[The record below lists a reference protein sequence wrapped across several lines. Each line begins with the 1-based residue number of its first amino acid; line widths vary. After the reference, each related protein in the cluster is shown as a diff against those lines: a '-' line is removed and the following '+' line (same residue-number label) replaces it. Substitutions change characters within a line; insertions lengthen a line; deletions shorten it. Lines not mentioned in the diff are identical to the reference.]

1 MITTAQIQVSP
12 DSPLVVTMS
21 LTVAEWKSMRDDL
34 QSVVTSS
41 VPIAELAMQIDAIV
55 KKAQA
60 QIEG

>member
-21 LTVAEWKSMRDDL
+21 LTVAEWAAVRDDL
-34 QSVVTSS
+34 QSLLTTS
-41 VPIAELAMQIDAIV
+41 VPIADLAMQLDAIV

-60 QIEG
+60 QLEG